1 MINGL
6 KSYNQSV
13 LKITPKTSFMRLIWP
28 FTSTRHRKRLFMT
41 AKYLKDICISPLKQ
55 LHFNIIIQRIKFK
68 KLVLTTTKGFFNY
81 LTKTTLKKMRLTIRF
96 VSLLIK
102 KWNRGH
108 GTIVNL
114 RNFIAIQICQFAR
127 LHPKQTYLLSVYL
140 TH

>member
-13 LKITPKTSFMRLIWP
+13 LKITPKISFMRLIWP
-28 FTSTRHRKRLFMT
+28 FTNTRHRKRLFMT

-55 LHFNIIIQRIKFK
+55 LHFNIIIQKRKYK
-68 KLVLTTTKGFFNY
+68 KSVLTMTRESFNW
-81 LTKTTLKKMRLTIRF
+81 LTKIMLKKMKHITRF

-108 GTIVNL
+108 GIIVNL
-114 RNFIAIQICQFAR
+114 RNFIVIPICQFAR